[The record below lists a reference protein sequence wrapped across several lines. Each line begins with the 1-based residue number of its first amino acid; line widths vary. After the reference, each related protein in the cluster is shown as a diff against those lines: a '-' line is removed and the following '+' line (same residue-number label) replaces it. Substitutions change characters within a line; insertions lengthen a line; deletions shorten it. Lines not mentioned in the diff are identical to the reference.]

1 MPQPTQSDLH
11 INAALT
17 NVSVAYIQDESQFI
31 ASRAFPQVQ
40 VQKQADAYW
49 EYTKGDWF
57 RNTARVRADGT
68 ESAGDGY
75 NVSSTRSYFC
85 RVQAIHKDIGN
96 QARANADS
104 AFNLEMDATRFVTQR
119 LLLAQ
124 EIDWATSYFS
134 TGVWDSEDAST
145 AAWSDVMAGDPIGDL
160 EEGKQTVLGIT
171 GFLPNTLIVGYGA
184 FRALKHHPD
193 IVDRFSAAG
202 NPSDDSIQAVANIV
216 GIDRI
221 LICQAISNS
230 GNEVSSTLDSFSFT
244 QASGEALLCFSA
256 PSAGLLQPSAGYS
269 FTWDGVSGGLGA
281 NVGISRIDMP
291 HLKATRIEGEIAVDF
306 RTIATDLGYYIPN
319 ASTF

>member
-17 NVSVAYIQDESQFI
+17 SVSVAYIQSEDHFI
-31 ASRAFPQVQ
+31 ASRAFPQVV

-57 RNTARVRADGT
+57 RNEARVRADGT

-75 NVSSTRSYFC
+75 DVSSTNSYFC
-85 RVQAIHKDIGN
+85 RVKAIHKDIGN
-96 QARANADS
+96 QARANADA
-104 AFNLEMDATRFVTQR
+104 AFNLEVDATRFVTQR

-134 TGVWDSEDAST
+134 TGVWDNETSST
-145 AAWSDVMAGDPIGDL
+145 AAWSDYTNGDPIGDV
-160 EEGKQTVLGIT
+160 EAGKQTILGIT
-171 GFLPNTLIVGYGA
+171 GFEPNTLILGYSA

-193 IVDRFSAAG
+193 VIARFTGAG
-202 NPSDDSIQAVANIV
+202 NPMDDPLVAYANIV
-216 GIDRI
+216 GVERI
-221 LICQAISNS
+221 LVAKAITNTA
-230 GNEVSSTLDSFSFT
+230 NEAAADSFSFT
-244 QASGEALLCFSA
+244 QTGGQALLCYSA

-269 FTWDGVSGGLGA
+269 FTWQGVSAGLGA

-306 RTIATDLGYYIPN
+306 RTIATDLGVFFDN